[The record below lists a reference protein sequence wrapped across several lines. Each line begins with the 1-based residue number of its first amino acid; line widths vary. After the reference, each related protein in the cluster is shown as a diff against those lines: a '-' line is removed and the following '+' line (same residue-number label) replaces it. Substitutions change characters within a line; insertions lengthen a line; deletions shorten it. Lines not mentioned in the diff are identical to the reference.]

1 MDSIRTSMLKARA
14 DPTRRVIE
22 RRGSNSAREHS
33 LRSPQSGIAN
43 TPDSPE
49 SEPEAAVPAPEASV
63 QRYAIGACVIVKRS
77 DGNECV
83 AAVEQLDPAYQPP
96 LYVLRLANGDMK
108 RAREQDLREDPGP
121 AAPGGAAA
129 SGASVAASG
138 AGARRLSVHKQY
150 DDDWND
156 KGDEGEKKEEAA
168 AHEEPEAAP
177 PLTNAPKAP
186 GAAAPA
192 PDATAPAPD
201 AAAPAPDATT
211 LGPAAAAPAPRAA
224 AVEPPTEPPLDAP
237 PSPPDSE
244 DEGDARATPA
254 AAPPPPL
261 APPSLAPPPP
271 PPPSLAPPSLAPPP
285 PAPPSLAPP
294 PPPSLAPPPPP
305 PPSLAPPP
313 PAPPSLAPPP
323 PSAPLAPP
331 PPPAPLP
338 PMPGGPPPLPLAPGG
353 GGTKTYKQRKAEE
366 AARETARKELEYAAP
381 ADFAMAAGHALTDA
395 EKYVLEQ
402 KGTEA
407 AGTGTYEGFF
417 PTDGY
422 FACRKC
428 GAPIYSAKSKF
439 ESGCGW
445 PAFDKCYEG
454 AVEHRVETDGT
465 ERIEIVCAHCKGHLG
480 HIFMGEAK
488 TATGERH
495 CANSRALQFVKAKV
509 DKKEVK
515 LGPLD

>member
-1 MDSIRTSMLKARA
+1 MISDEEYQRSSFDRECLDETQDLQNLER
-14 DPTRRVIE
+14 IE
-22 RRGSNSAREHS
+22 K
-33 LRSPQSGIAN
+33 
-43 TPDSPE
+43 
-49 SEPEAAVPAPEASV
+49 EASR
-63 QRYAIGACVIVKRS
+63 QRQR
-77 DGNECV
+77 
-83 AAVEQLDPAYQPP
+83 Q
-96 LYVLRLANGDMK
+96 
-108 RAREQDLREDPGP
+108 REQDE
-121 AAPGGAAA
+121 
-129 SGASVAASG
+129 
-138 AGARRLSVHKQY
+138 
-150 DDDWND
+150 
-156 KGDEGEKKEEAA
+156 EEEAR
-168 AHEEPEAAP
+168 ERE
-177 PLTNAPKAP
+177 
-186 GAAAPA
+186 
-192 PDATAPAPD
+192 
-201 AAAPAPDATT
+201 
-211 LGPAAAAPAPRAA
+211 RQ
-224 AVEPPTEPPLDAP
+224 
-237 PSPPDSE
+237 
-244 DEGDARATPA
+244 
-254 AAPPPPL
+254 
-261 APPSLAPPPP
+261 
-271 PPPSLAPPSLAPPP
+271 
-285 PAPPSLAPP
+285 
-294 PPPSLAPPPPP
+294 
-305 PPSLAPPP
+305 
-313 PAPPSLAPPP
+313 
-323 PSAPLAPP
+323 
-331 PPPAPLP
+331 
-338 PMPGGPPPLPLAPGG
+338 
-353 GGTKTYKQRKAEE
+353 KQRKAEE